1 MGAAR
6 CHLAWLAKVGSIVPT
21 FRDDNDERALG
32 ILRECFPDRPVIG
45 LDSTGLI
52 WCLGSFHCLTQQELL
67 DNDNIRDLFFVHISP
82 FEGGKP
88 EFSSTIIN
96 RKIFSRPDTGNTRQ
110 TTVKQKADTDTPPV
124 GFNGRP
130 SSKVTPPRGYAVK
143 DICRRVE
150 WLADQTGHRLDEFE
164 LEDPENFKG
173 LSENQIGYIGFPLS
187 IAGPLRIDGSYAKG
201 DFHVPLCTLEG
212 TLSLSMTRGFY
223 LTYLAGGIT
232 SRHIKQQLARSPVF
246 IFETLDEA
254 YDFLPWV
261 DEHAEEIQAAAESTT
276 RHGKLLRVQKRPIHN
291 RVLMEFNYDTA
302 EAAGQNMVTM
312 ATDTACR
319 WIMEHYQSRKPFR
332 YLVESNFCGDKNPA
346 YKTMID
352 GRGHHVICSFSVPD
366 RLLRKLLRVGVDDI
380 VRCITDK
387 HLGSQMAGVVGL
399 NLHTSNAL
407 TALYLA
413 LGQDVA
419 CVAENCVG
427 ITTYEKQ
434 GDNLYATLSMPSIT
448 VGTVGGATRLNQQR
462 RNLELLECTGDK
474 SSRKLAEIICA
485 AALALEISLAGAIVS
500 NEFARA
506 HAKFGR

>member
-1 MGAAR
+1 MKQQATNASKTAAFN
-6 CHLAWLAKVGSIVPT
+6 G
-21 FRDDNDERALG
+21 
-32 ILRECFPDRPVIG
+32 
-45 LDSTGLI
+45 
-52 WCLGSFHCLTQQELL
+52 Q
-67 DNDNIRDLFFVHISP
+67 
-82 FEGGKP
+82 
-88 EFSSTIIN
+88 
-96 RKIFSRPDTGNTRQ
+96 FSR
-110 TTVKQKADTDTPPV
+110 
-124 GFNGRP
+124 
-130 SSKVTPPRGYAVK
+130 KVTPPRGYAAE
-143 DICRRVE
+143 DIDRRVE
-150 WLADQTGHRLDEFE
+150 WLAGRTGHRLDEFA
-164 LEDPENFKG
+164 LEDPANFKG
-173 LSENQIGYIGFPLS
+173 LSENQIGYLGFPLS
-187 IAGPLRIDGSYAKG
+187 IAGPLRIDGTYAKG
-201 DFHVPLCTLEG
+201 DFYVPLCTLEG
-212 TLSLSMTRGFY
+212 TLSFSMTRGFY

-232 SRHIKQQLARSPVF
+232 SRHIKQQLSRCPVF
-246 IFETLDEA
+246 TFKTLEEA
-254 YDFLPWV
+254 HDFLPWI
-261 DEHAEEIQAAAESTT
+261 DAHAGEIQATAESTT
-276 RHGKLLRVQKRPIHN
+276 RHGKLLRVQTRPIHN
-291 RVLMEFNYDTA
+291 RVLVEFVYDTA
-302 EAAGQNMVTM
+302 EAAGQNMVTI
-312 ATDTACR
+312 ATDAACR
-319 WIMEHYQSRKPFR
+319 WIMEQCGSRKPVR
-332 YLVESNFCGDKNPA
+332 YLLESNFSGDKNPTQR
-346 YKTMID
+346 TMTE

-407 TALYLA
+407 AALYLA